1 MYRLELSRQAS
12 RQILKMPSDI
22 RERIHQA
29 IALLGENPRHPGSK
43 KLTDLEGYRVRVG
56 DYRIL
61 YVINDNDKIVVVY
74 RVAIRGEVYRG

>member
-1 MYRLELSRQAS
+1 MYQLELSRQAS
-12 RQILKMPSDI
+12 RQILKLPSDVQ
-22 RERIHQA
+22 ERIHQA

-61 YVINDNDKIVVVY
+61 YAINDNFKTVIIY
-74 RVAIRGEVYRG
+74 RIKGRGEVYRK